1 MSNAEEFDAV
11 ESIAIVGMAGRF
23 PGAESVARLWQNLCQ
38 GVESISFLTDEE
50 LAAAG
55 VEPAVFNHPNYVKAK
70 PVLDSMEMFDAS
82 FFGYTPREAEL
93 MDPQHRVFIES
104 AWAALEDAGYDADRY
119 DGKIGVFAG
128 ASLSTY
134 LINAW
139 QSLNGAASLGALQQL
154 GIGNGLGT
162 FATRVSYKL
171 NLRGPSVS
179 VQTACSTS
187 LAAVHLAAQSLL
199 NYQCDMALAG
209 GVSIIIPNREG
220 YYYQEGAI
228 FSPDGHCRSFD
239 ARAQG
244 TIVGDG
250 VGIVVL
256 KRLSEAVADGDYI
269 HAVIKGSAMNNDG
282 SQKVGFTAP
291 SVDGQVEV
299 VAEAQAVAGV
309 SPETI
314 SYVEAHGTATPMGD
328 PIEVRALTK
337 AFRAGTERK
346 QFCAIGSIKPNIG
359 HLDTAAGVA
368 GLIKTAL
375 ALKHRTLPPTL
386 HFEQP
391 NPQIDFANSPFYV
404 NTKLAAWETDAP
416 VRRAGVSSFGFGGT
430 NVHVVLE
437 EAPATPQPAEQTRPY
452 QILALS
458 AKTEDALDTAQEN
471 LRAHLEAHPELNL
484 ADIAYTYLVGRR
496 AFNERRIVVCRDRED
511 ALSALRG
518 DEPQRV
524 QSATVAENRDRSVVF
539 MFPGQGAQH
548 VHMAREL
555 YGSEPVFRRH
565 VDDCAAILMRHLG
578 VDLRSSIFPR
588 EAEAEHATE
597 QLNQTQLTQPALF
610 VIEYALARLWME
622 WGVQPQ
628 AMIGHSIGEYVAAC
642 LAGVFSLEDALAL
655 VAARGRLLQKL
666 PGGSMLA
673 VSLPERELMPLVA
686 GRRLAV
692 AAHNAPMLCV
702 VSGTHGEVAEFETL
716 LLDKGI
722 TSRRLHTSHAFHSE
736 MVEPALREFT
746 ALIARLELNAPRLPF
761 LSNVTGTWIT
771 AEQATSPA
779 YWAKHL
785 RQTVRF
791 AEGVQEL
798 LKEPERILLEV
809 GPGQTLSRLARQQPG
824 GAQSLVLASLP
835 HPNSEQPD
843 AAHFTGTLGK
853 LWLAGVKIDWTQFY
867 ANETRRRLP
876 LPTYPFEAQ
885 RHWIDAQPQEAA
897 SAHVEAFKRPKVAD
911 WLYTPVWKQSAPPLI
926 SDEEN
931 ASGADN
937 RWLVFADECGIG
949 ARLSETLRREGSD
962 VILLRAGARFA
973 AEEDGSYTINPQ
985 DAEDYRKLLR
995 GLRETGSLPRR
1006 ILHLWSVGRNEG
1018 SPDALTLFNE
1028 AQERGVYS
1036 LLYLAKAIGEQ
1047 TLSER
1052 TEIFIISNNLQSVT
1066 GAESLCPEKATL
1078 LGLCKVVPQEFLN
1091 LSCRSIDILLPTS
1104 GTRRE
1109 AVLVEQLLAECR
1121 TKSTDMEV
1129 AFRGDFRWVQSFER
1143 VDTSSDQARH
1153 TRLKTG
1159 GVYLVVGGLS
1169 SIGLTLAGVLAQ
1181 SVRAR
1186 LVLTTNADFPERA
1199 AWDAYIS
1206 EHGETNIVT
1215 RQIRR
1220 VRELEKIGATVLVVT
1235 DESRRQGGLRS
1246 VVAQAIEQFGGI
1258 DGVVYAERTS
1268 ISDEEMVRTIQE
1280 LERDDCERQFS
1291 ERAQFLYDLE
1301 DALQGLEPDFLLF
1314 ISSISS
1320 TLGGIGL
1327 GAYTSVNL
1335 FTDAFARS
1343 YADKTATR
1351 SICVNLDSWQTAEE
1365 KERQQATNIGA
1376 SLSEMSISPQEGAE
1390 VFARIFSN
1398 LNAPQVIVSTG
1409 DLQARVNQWVKRLS
1423 VNKPAQRGR
1432 NAGAT
1437 QAARSKAMKSY
1448 VAPRNESEQK
1458 IASIWQEVLG
1468 HAEIGVEDNFFE
1480 LGGDSLLATQLVSR
1494 LRDALQAEISLR
1506 KFFETATIAG
1516 LAASIETAAQPTA
1529 QHKATKIKPIAR
1541 DSIRVSRSS
1550 LTAAAATTANP

>member
-1 MSNAEEFDAV
+1 MSNAEEFDEV

-23 PGAESVARLWQNLCQ
+23 PGAVSVAQLWQNLCQ

-50 LAAAG
+50 LTASG
-55 VEPAVFNHPNYVKAK
+55 VEAAVFNHPNYVKAK
-70 PVLDSMEMFDAS
+70 PVLDRMEMFDAS

-93 MDPQHRVFIES
+93 MDPQHRVFLES
-104 AWAALEDAGYDADRY
+104 AWAALEAAGYDADRY

-134 LINAW
+134 LINVW
-139 QSLNGAASLGALQQL
+139 QSLNGAVSLGSLQQL
-154 GIGNGLGT
+154 GIGNGLST

-220 YYYQEGAI
+220 YHYQEGAI

-250 VGIVVL
+250 VGVVVL
-256 KRLSEAVADGDYI
+256 KRLSEARADGDYI

-291 SVDGQVEV
+291 SMDGQVEV
-299 VAEAQAVAGV
+299 IAEAQAVAGV
-309 SPETI
+309 SPDTI
-314 SYVEAHGTATPMGD
+314 SYVEAHGTGTPMGD

-337 AFRAGTERK
+337 AFRTGTERK

-375 ALKHRTLPPTL
+375 ALRHRKLPPTL
-386 HFEQP
+386 HYEQP
-391 NPQIDFANSPFYV
+391 NPEIDFANSPFYV
-404 NTKLAAWETDAP
+404 NTKLAAWESDAP

-437 EAPATPQPAEQTRPY
+437 EAPPLPQTSGQTRPY
-452 QILALS
+452 QLLTLS
-458 AKTEDALDTAQEN
+458 AKTEEALDTAQEN
-471 LRAHLEAHPELNL
+471 LLAHLVEHPELNL
-484 ADIAYTYLVGRR
+484 ADIAYTYLVGRK
-496 AFNERRIVVCRDRED
+496 AFGERRFVVCRDRED

-518 DEPQRV
+518 DEPQRI
-524 QSATVAENRDRSVVF
+524 QSATVAENRDHPVVF

-548 VHMAREL
+548 VNMALEL
-555 YGSEPVFRRH
+555 YRREPTFRRQ
-565 VDDCAAILMRHLG
+565 VDDSAAILGRHLG
-578 VDLRSSIFPR
+578 LDLRSIIFPR
-588 EAEAEHATE
+588 EAEVEQATQ

-610 VIEYALARLWME
+610 VIEYALAQLWME

-655 VAARGRLLQKL
+655 VAARGRLLQQL

-673 VSLPERELMPLVA
+673 VSLPEQELRPLIA
-686 GRRLAV
+686 GRKLAL
-692 AAHNAPMLCV
+692 AAHNAPSLCV
-702 VSGTHGEVAEFETL
+702 VAGTHGEVAAFEKF
-716 LLDKGI
+716 LLDKAV
-722 TSRRLHTSHAFHSE
+722 TAQRLHTSHAFHSE
-736 MVEPALREFT
+736 MVEPALREFI
-746 ALIARLELNAPRLPF
+746 ALVSRLELNAPRLPF

-771 AEQATSPA
+771 AEQATDPA

-798 LKEPERILLEV
+798 LTEPERILLEV

-824 GAQSLVLASLP
+824 GTKSLVLASLR

-843 AAHFTGTLGK
+843 AAHFPGTLAR
-853 LWLAGVKIDWTQFY
+853 LWLSGVKINWTQFY

-876 LPTYPFEAQ
+876 LPTYPFEGQ
-885 RHWIDAQPQEAA
+885 RHWIDAQPREAG
-897 SAHVEAFKRPKVAD
+897 SPQTEAVKRPKVAD
-911 WLYTPVWKQSAPPLI
+911 WLYTPVWKQSPPLLVP
-926 SDEEN
+926 DEGN
-931 ASGADN
+931 ASVTDN
-937 RWLVFADECGIG
+937 RWLVFTDEGGLG
-949 ARLSETLRREGSD
+949 ARLAETLRWEGRE
-962 VILLRAGARFA
+962 VILLKTGAQFA
-973 AEEDGSYTINPQ
+973 PEADGSYTINPQ
-985 DAEDYRKLLR
+985 EAEDYRKLMRRL
-995 GLRETGSLPRR
+995 GEAGSLPRK
-1006 ILHLWSVGRNEG
+1006 IIHLWSVSRNEG
-1018 SPDALTLFNE
+1018 ARDGMALFDE
-1028 AQERGVYS
+1028 AQTRGAYS
-1036 LLYLAKAIGEQ
+1036 LLYLAKAIGAQ

-1052 TEIFIISNNLQSVT
+1052 TEIFVVSNNLQSVT
-1066 GAESLCPEKATL
+1066 GEERLCPEKATL
-1078 LGLCKVVPQEFLN
+1078 LGLCKVVPQEYLN
-1091 LSCRSIDILLPTS
+1091 LNCRSIDIHLPTP

-1109 AVLVEQLLAECR
+1109 AVLIEQVLAECR
-1121 TKSTDMEV
+1121 AKSTDTEV
-1129 AFRGDFRWVQSFER
+1129 AFRGDFRWVQTFEGI
-1143 VDTSSDQARH
+1143 DTSSDPARRA
-1153 TRLKTG
+1153 RLKTG
-1159 GVYLVVGGLS
+1159 GVYLIIGGLS
-1169 SIGLTLAGVLAQ
+1169 SVGLTLAEVLAQ
-1181 SVRAR
+1181 SGGAR
-1186 LVLTTNADFPERA
+1186 LVLTLNADFPERG
-1199 AWDAYIS
+1199 AWDTWTS
-1206 EHGETNIVT
+1206 EHGGTDTVS
-1215 RQIRR
+1215 RRIRH
-1220 VRELEKIGATVLVVT
+1220 VQKLEKLGATVLIAKAESQRL
-1235 DESRRQGGLRS
+1235 DELRS
-1246 VVAQAIEQFGGI
+1246 VVNLALEQFGEI

-1268 ISDEEMVRTIQE
+1268 ISDEDMLRTIQE
-1280 LERDDCERQFS
+1280 LEKGDCERQFA
-1291 ERAQFLYDLE
+1291 ERAQALYGLE
-1301 DALQGLEPDFLLF
+1301 EALRGSEPDFVLF

-1327 GAYTSVNL
+1327 GAYTAINL

-1351 SICVNLDSWQTAEE
+1351 SVSVNLDSWQTGAE
-1365 KERQQATNIGA
+1365 KERHQTTNIGA
-1376 SLSEMSISPQEGAE
+1376 SLSEMSISPEEGAE
-1390 VFARIFSN
+1390 VFARLFSN
-1398 LNAPQVIVSTG
+1398 LNVPQVIVSTG

-1423 VNKPAQRGR
+1423 LGKSAQRGR
-1432 NAGAT
+1432 HAGAT
-1437 QAARSKAMKSY
+1437 RGARSKAMSSY
-1448 VAPRNESEQK
+1448 VAPRNELEQK
-1458 IASIWQEVLG
+1458 IAVIWQEVLG

-1506 KFFETATIAG
+1506 KFFESATIAG
-1516 LAASIETAAQPTA
+1516 LVAILETDAQPSA

-1541 DSIRVSRSS
+1541 DSIRVSRAS
-1550 LTAAAATTANP
+1550 LSVATTTR

>member
-1 MSNAEEFDAV
+1 MSNAEGYEAV

-23 PGAESVARLWQNLCQ
+23 PGADSVGQLWRNLCQ
-38 GVESISFLTDEE
+38 GVESISILTDEE
-50 LAAAG
+50 LIASG

-70 PVLDSMEMFDAS
+70 PVLDRMEMFDAS

-139 QSLNGAASLGALQQL
+139 QSLNGAVSMGSLQQL

-199 NYQCDMALAG
+199 NYHCDMALAG

-256 KRLSEAVADGDYI
+256 KRLSEAIADGDYI

-282 SQKVGFTAP
+282 SLKVGFTAP

-309 SPETI
+309 SPESI

-368 GLIKTAL
+368 GLIKTTL
-375 ALKHRTLPPTL
+375 ALRHRKLPPTL

-391 NPQIDFANSPFYV
+391 NPEIDFANSPFYV
-404 NTKLAAWETDAP
+404 NTKLVEWQSDAP
-416 VRRAGVSSFGFGGT
+416 LRRAGVSSFGFGGT

-437 EAPATPQPAEQTRPY
+437 EAPTTPQTSTQTRPY

-458 AKTEDALDTAQEN
+458 AKTEQALDNAQSN
-471 LRAHLEAHPELNL
+471 LRAYLEEHPEVNL
-484 ADIAYTYLVGRR
+484 ADITYTYLLGRK
-496 AFNERRIVVCRDRED
+496 AFGERRFIVCRDRED
-511 ALSALRG
+511 ALSAL
-518 DEPQRV
+518 DSDSPQRIR
-524 QSATVAENRDRSVVF
+524 SATLAENKEPSVVF

-548 VHMAREL
+548 VHMALDL
-555 YGSEPVFRRH
+555 YRNEPTFRKH
-565 VDDCAAILMRHLG
+565 FDDCAAILTRHVG
-578 VDLRSSIFPR
+578 VDLRSIIFAR
-588 EAEAEHATE
+588 ETEVEKASE
-597 QLNQTQLTQPALF
+597 QLGQTRLTQPALF
-610 VIEYALARLWME
+610 IVEYALAQLWME

-655 VAARGRLLQKL
+655 VAARGHLLQKL

-673 VSLPERELMPLVA
+673 VSLPEQELRPLMN
-686 GRRLAV
+686 GHRLAV
-692 AAHNAPMLCV
+692 AAHNAPSLCV
-702 VSGTHGEVAEFETL
+702 VSGAHSEIAEFEKL
-716 LLDKGI
+716 LHEKAV

-736 MVEPALREFT
+736 MVEPALAEFT
-746 ALIARLELNAPRLPF
+746 ALVGQLELNPPRLPF
-761 LSNVTGTWIT
+761 LSNVTGTWIS
-771 AEQATSPA
+771 AEQATDPA

-791 AEGVQEL
+791 AEGIQEL
-798 LKEPERILLEV
+798 LTEPERILLEV
-809 GPGQTLSRLARQQPG
+809 GPGQALSTLARQQPG
-824 GAQSLVLASLP
+824 ATKSLVLASLR
-835 HPNSEQPD
+835 HANSEQPE
-843 AAHFTGTLGK
+843 ASHFCGTLGR
-853 LWLAGVKIDWTQFY
+853 LWLAGVKINWAQFY
-867 ANETRRRLP
+867 ADETRRRVP

-885 RHWIDAQPQEAA
+885 RHWIDAQPTEAR
-897 SAHVEAFKRPKVAD
+897 SPQTEAVKRPNVAD

-926 SDEEN
+926 TCEEN
-931 ASGADN
+931 ASDGVN
-937 RWLVFADECGIG
+937 RWLVFTDEGGIG
-949 ARLSETLRREGSD
+949 ARLSETLRREGRE
-962 VILLRAGARFA
+962 VILLKAGEQFA
-973 AEEDGSYTINPQ
+973 LEADGSYSINREKA
-985 DAEDYRKLLR
+985 DDYRELVRHLDEA
-995 GLRETGSLPRR
+995 GGLPRK
-1006 ILHLWSVGRNEG
+1006 IVFLWSVGRKGVAPGEME
-1018 SPDALTLFNE
+1018 LFNS
-1028 AQERGVYS
+1028 AQAEGVYS

-1047 TLSER
+1047 SLSER
-1052 TEIFIISNNLQSVT
+1052 TEIFVVSNNLQSVT
-1066 GAESLCPEKATL
+1066 GEESLCPEKATL
-1078 LGLCKVVPQEFLN
+1078 LGLCKVVPQEYLN
-1091 LSCRSIDILLPTS
+1091 LSCRSIDISLPTPGS
-1104 GTRRE
+1104 KRE
-1109 AVLVEQLLAECR
+1109 AVLIERLLAECK
-1121 TKSTDMEV
+1121 TKSTDTEV
-1129 AFRGDFRWVQSFER
+1129 VLRGDFRWVRGFETL
-1143 VDTSSDQARH
+1143 DTSSDQARLVL
-1153 TRLKTG
+1153 LKTG

-1169 SIGLTLAGVLAQ
+1169 SIGLTLAEVLA
-1181 SVRAR
+1181 RTAGAR
-1186 LVLTTNADFPERA
+1186 LVLTFNTDFPERA
-1199 AWDAYIS
+1199 AWD
-1206 EHGETNIVT
+1206 EWTTTRGESDGVS

-1220 VRELEKIGATVLVVT
+1220 VQELEKQGASVLLAKAESQRPDQLRAVV
-1235 DESRRQGGLRS
+1235 ELALER
-1246 VVAQAIEQFGGI
+1246 FGRV

-1280 LERDDCERQFS
+1280 LKRDDCERQFD
-1291 ERAQFLYDLE
+1291 ERARALYALE
-1301 DALQGLEPDFLLF
+1301 EALQTIQPDFVLF

-1320 TLGGIGL
+1320 VLGGIGL
-1327 GAYTSVNL
+1327 GVYTATNL

-1351 SICVNLDSWQTAEE
+1351 CVAVNLDSWQAAGEQ
-1365 KERQQATNIGA
+1365 ERQQTKNIGA
-1376 SLSEMSISPQEGAE
+1376 SLSEMSISPEEGAE
-1390 VFARIFSN
+1390 VFARLFSN
-1398 LNAPQVIVSTG
+1398 LNVPQVVVSTG
-1409 DLQARVNQWVKRLS
+1409 DLQARVNQWVKRLPAGKS
-1423 VNKPAQRGR
+1423 AQRAQA
-1432 NAGAT
+1432 AGAVH
-1437 QAARSKAMKSY
+1437 AARSKAMNSY
-1448 VAPRNESEQK
+1448 VAPRTEVEQK
-1458 IASIWQEVLG
+1458 IAAVWHEVLG

-1506 KFFETATIAG
+1506 KFFESATIAG
-1516 LAASIETAAQPTA
+1516 LAATLETAAPPLS

-1541 DSIRVSRSS
+1541 DSIRVSRVS
-1550 LTAAAATTANP
+1550 LSASTNTR

>member
-23 PGAESVARLWQNLCQ
+23 PGAGSVAQLWQNLCQ

-50 LAAAG
+50 LVASG

-70 PVLDSMEMFDAS
+70 PVLDRMEMFDAS

-199 NYQCDMALAG
+199 NYHCDMALAG

-256 KRLSEAVADGDYI
+256 KRLSEALADGDYI

-309 SPETI
+309 SPESI
-314 SYVEAHGTATPMGD
+314 GYVEAHGTATPMGD

-375 ALKHRTLPPTL
+375 ALRHRTLPPTL

-391 NPQIDFANSPFYV
+391 NPEIDFANSPFYV

-437 EAPATPQPAEQTRPY
+437 EAPSLPQPSGQTRPY

-458 AKTEDALDTAQEN
+458 AKTEDALDNAQEN
-471 LRAHLEAHPELNL
+471 LLAHLEAHTELNL

-496 AFNERRIVVCRDRED
+496 AFGERRIVVCRDRDD
-511 ALSALRG
+511 AIGALRG
-518 DEPQRV
+518 DEPQRI
-524 QSATVAENRDRSVVF
+524 QSATVAENRDRPVVF

-548 VHMAREL
+548 VNMALEL
-555 YGSEPVFRRH
+555 YRSEPTFRRH
-565 VDDCAAILMRHLG
+565 VDDCAAILVRHLG
-578 VDLRSSIFPR
+578 VDLRSIIFPR
-588 EAEAEHATE
+588 EAEVEQATE
-597 QLNQTQLTQPALF
+597 RLNQTQLTQPALF
-610 VIEYALARLWME
+610 VVEYALARLWME

-673 VSLPERELMPLVA
+673 VSLPEQELRPLIA

-692 AAHNAPMLCV
+692 AAHNAPSLCV
-702 VSGTHGEVAEFETL
+702 VSGTHGEVADFETL
-716 LLDKGI
+716 LLDKAV

-736 MVEPALREFT
+736 MVEPALKEFT
-746 ALIARLELNAPRLPF
+746 ALVGRLELNAPRLPF
-761 LSNVTGTWIT
+761 LSNVTGNWIT
-771 AEQATSPA
+771 AEEATDPA

-809 GPGQTLSRLARQQPG
+809 GPGQTLSRLARQQPPPPG
-824 GAQSLVLASLP
+824 GAQSLVLASLR
-835 HPNSEQPD
+835 HPNAEQPD

-853 LWLAGVKIDWTQFY
+853 LWLAGVKIDWMQYY

-897 SAHVEAFKRPKVAD
+897 SPQTEAFKRPNVAD
-911 WLYTPVWKQSAPPLI
+911 WLYTPVWKQSAPPLV
-926 SDEEN
+926 SDEGN
-931 ASGADN
+931 SADQNN

-949 ARLSETLRREGSD
+949 ARLSETLRREGCD
-962 VILLRAGARFA
+962 VILLRAGAQFA
-973 AEEDGSYTINPQ
+973 PEADGSYTINPQ
-985 DAEDYRKLLR
+985 EAEDYRKLMR
-995 GLRETGSLPRR
+995 VLRETGSLPRK

-1018 SPDALTLFNE
+1018 ATDALTLFDE
-1028 AQERGVYS
+1028 AQTRGVYS

-1052 TEIFIISNNLQSVT
+1052 TELFVVSNNLQSVT
-1066 GAESLCPEKATL
+1066 GEESLCPEKATL
-1078 LGLCKVVPQEFLN
+1078 LGLCKVVPQEYLN
-1091 LSCRSIDILLPTS
+1091 LSCRSIDILLPAS

-1109 AVLVEQLLAECR
+1109 AVLIEQLLAECR
-1121 TKSTDMEV
+1121 TKSTDTEV
-1129 AFRGDFRWVQSFER
+1129 AFRGDFRWVQAFER
-1143 VDTSSDQARH
+1143 VDTSSDHARH

-1159 GVYLVVGGLS
+1159 GVYLIVGGLG
-1169 SIGLTLAGVLAQ
+1169 SIGLTLAEVLAR

-1186 LVLTTNADFPERA
+1186 LVLTVNADFPERA
-1199 AWDAYIS
+1199 AWDAHTA
-1206 EHGETNIVT
+1206 ERGETDAVT
-1215 RQIRR
+1215 RQIRH
-1220 VRELEKIGATVLVVT
+1220 VQELERLGATVLLAKAGS
-1235 DESRRQGGLRS
+1235 ERRGGLRS
-1246 VVAQAIEQFGGI
+1246 VVSLAIEQFGGI

-1268 ISDEEMVRTIQE
+1268 ISDEEMVRTLQE
-1280 LERDDCERQFS
+1280 LERDDCERQFA
-1291 ERAQFLYDLE
+1291 ERAQALYGLE

-1327 GAYTSVNL
+1327 GAYTAVNL

-1351 SICVNLDSWQTAEE
+1351 SVSVNLDSWQTAEE
-1365 KERQQATNIGA
+1365 KERHQATNIGA

-1390 VFARIFSN
+1390 VFTRLFSN

-1423 VNKPAQRGR
+1423 VSKPAQRGR

-1437 QAARSKAMKSY
+1437 HAARSKAMKSY
-1448 VAPRNESEQK
+1448 VAPRNETEQK

-1506 KFFETATIAG
+1506 KFFESATIAG
-1516 LAASIETAAQPTA
+1516 LAAILETAAQPSA

-1550 LTAAAATTANP
+1550 LTAATPTR